1 MNNDKHQ
8 ALRDALNK
16 AFRFGQEYGSQA
28 DSESY
33 SENRRSY
40 ETQAKFEA
48 MREDIIRTLLA
59 DHDRMRDALQYI
71 ATLDAGLMSG
81 TPDPIGSL
89 AEAAE
94 TAREAL
100 QEATK

>member
-1 MNNDKHQ
+1 MSNDKRK
-8 ALRDALNK
+8 ALRDALNR
-16 AFRFGQEYGSQA
+16 AFRFGELYWMQA

-33 SENRRSY
+33 SENRRSD
-40 ETQAKFEA
+40 ETQANFETW
-48 MREDIIRTLLA
+48 RDGTIRALLA

-71 ATLDAGLMSG
+71 ATLDAGPASG

-89 AEAAE
+89 TEAAE

-100 QEATK
+100 QECEQ